1 MCATLE
7 KIAHSLSFSLGKS
20 EGEEVA
26 ITAVAIAYLLHKAPY
41 VFPVVGGR
49 KVEHLLQ
56 NVDALRIALTEE
68 QIREI
73 EAAGPEFDVGFPGR
87 LIVSFK
93 FLLFCRLRL
102 TFKIKGDGMTMTNG
116 LLSMG
121 AFDRVQP
128 VQPIKPVMSSVQA
141 EENRKEEK

>member
-1 MCATLE
+1 MCAALE
-7 KIAHSLSFSLGKS
+7 KIARSLSSSLGKS

-26 ITAVAIAYLLHKAPY
+26 ITAVAIAYLLHKSPY

-87 LIVSFK
+87 LIVSFE
-93 FLLFCRLRL
+93 FLLFC
-102 TFKIKGDGMTMTNG
+102 
-116 LLSMG
+116 
-121 AFDRVQP
+121 
-128 VQPIKPVMSSVQA
+128 
-141 EENRKEEK
+141 